1 MPLRK
6 PELVLFDLDGTLV
19 DSSPDLAF
27 SADTMLEKLGMPR
40 HGEARI
46 RNWIGNG
53 IERLVK
59 RALTGEMHAEP
70 DAGLFKKAMPI
81 FLEIYEQ
88 NACVLSRCYDGVKD
102 SLNYLRE
109 NNYHTGCVTNKAERF
124 TNILLQSLGIY
135 GDFDIVISGDT
146 LAKKKPD
153 PMQLLHAAEH
163 FNVSPD
169 RSLMV
174 GDSINDI
181 EAARAA
187 GFQVLCV
194 TYGYNLGRDIRA
206 ENPDAVV
213 DTLNELPSLLDAIEA

>member
-1 MPLRK
+1 MTLRK

-19 DSSPDLAF
+19 DSSPDLAY
-27 SADTMLEKLGMPR
+27 SADSMLEQLGMPR
-40 HGEARI
+40 RGEECI

-70 DAGLFKKAMPI
+70 DAALYKNAMPI

-88 NACVLSRCYDGVKD
+88 NACVLSRCYDVVKD

-109 NNYHTGCVTNKAERF
+109 HNYRTGCVTNKATRF
-124 TNILLQSLGIY
+124 TNILLQSLGIHD
-135 GDFDIVISGDT
+135 DFDIIISGDT

-163 FNVSPD
+163 FKVSPD

-174 GDSINDI
+174 GDSINDV

-187 GFQVLCV
+187 GFQILCV
-194 TYGYNLGRDIRA
+194 TYGYNLGQDIRA
-206 ENPDAVV
+206 TNPDAVV
-213 DTLNELPSLLDAIEA
+213 DTLGELPSLLNTIAA

>member
-1 MPLRK
+1 MTLRK

-19 DSSPDLAF
+19 DSSPDLAW
-27 SADTMLEKLGMPR
+27 SADCMLERLCLPR

-70 DAGLFKKAMPI
+70 DAELFKRAMPI
-81 FLEIYEQ
+81 FLEIYEL
-88 NACVLSRCYDGVKD
+88 NACVLSRCYDGVTD
-102 SLNYLRE
+102 SLNYLQE
-109 NNYHTGCVTNKAERF
+109 NDYRIGCVTNKAARF
-124 TNILLQSLGIY
+124 TDILLQALGIY
-135 GDFDIVISGDT
+135 DDFDLVIAGDT

-163 FNVSPD
+163 FKVSPD

-174 GDSINDI
+174 GDSINDV

-187 GFQVLCV
+187 GFQILCV
-194 TYGYNLGRDIRA
+194 TYGYNLGQDIRA
-206 ENPDAVV
+206 TNPDAVV
-213 DTLNELPSLLDAIEA
+213 DTLGELPSLLNTIAA

>member
-1 MPLRK
+1 MTLRK

-19 DSSPDLAF
+19 DSSPDLAY
-27 SADTMLEKLGMPR
+27 SADSMLEQLGMPR
-40 HGEARI
+40 RGEECI

-70 DAGLFKKAMPI
+70 DAALYKNAMPI

-109 NNYHTGCVTNKAERF
+109 HHYRTGCVTNKATRF
-124 TNILLQSLGIY
+124 TNILLQSLGIHD
-135 GDFDIVISGDT
+135 DFDIIISGDT

-163 FNVSPD
+163 FKVSPD

-174 GDSINDI
+174 GDSINDV

-187 GFQVLCV
+187 GFQILCV
-194 TYGYNLGRDIRA
+194 TYGYNLGQDIRA
-206 ENPDAVV
+206 TNPDAVV
-213 DTLNELPSLLDAIEA
+213 DTLGELPSLLNTIAA